1 MESAGVRMK
10 RNQLG
15 WGWNG
20 ISCRMR
26 MKRNLLGV
34 RWNGIRWSE
43 DETESAGVMMKWNQL
58 QDEDEKES
66 AGGEVKWNQLGWG
79 WDGIG
84 CRLGWSEDAKSFLFP
99 GSGTSSVFLSTSPF
113 CFSSLLV
120 SFFSSFSSVT
130 VFSSLP
136 SSLSATSAGTVTQ
149 NKEKL
154 FIIFH
159 SVNTLLYLGREAIY
173 FCVRT

>member
-1 MESAGVRMK
+1 
-10 RNQLG
+10 
-15 WGWNG
+15 
-20 ISCRMR
+20 
-26 MKRNLLGV
+26 
-34 RWNGIRWSE
+34 
-43 DETESAGVMMKWNQL
+43 MKWNQL

-66 AGGEVKWNQLGWG
+66 AGGEVKWNQVEWGWNGISWGEDVMESAAGGGWKGISWGWG
-79 WDGIG
+79 EMESAGMRMRWN
-84 CRLGWSEDAKSFLFP
+84 RLQVRMKWGWHAKSFLFP